1 MIVALCVISLITTT
15 LHAGVWPSGGTFAT
29 PLRQAAKLNITWD
42 QSLHAKH
49 VHVELWDGEQ
59 RLFIPIARDVAAS
72 DEQLEWTIPT
82 TLRPG
87 KLYRFVVRDADIPMR
102 AEFSSGFHAIGSAAN
117 FATTVEDETSKT
129 DSLYV
134 SPFPAADR
142 ARVAWTHHDAAS
154 IDIIDL
160 QGAVVLHIE
169 PAQATRSCVVQT
181 SALLTGTYT
190 VALTLVNGSICR
202 SWLVVSH

>member
-1 MIVALCVISLITTT
+1 MIRALCLISLITTT
-15 LHAGVWPSGGTFAT
+15 LHAGVWPSGGMFAA
-29 PLRQAAKLNITWD
+29 PLRQGARVTITWD
-42 QSLHAKH
+42 QGLHAKH

-59 RLFIPIARDVAAS
+59 RLFIPVARDVSAS
-72 DEQLEWTIPT
+72 DEQLEWTIPS

-87 KLYRFVVRDADIPMR
+87 KMYRFVVRDADISTR
-102 AEFSSGFHAIGSAAN
+102 AEFSSGFHSIGSAEN
-117 FATTVEDETSKT
+117 FATTVEDGVSKT
-129 DSLYV
+129 DSLFV
-134 SPFPAADR
+134 TPFPAADR

-190 VALTLVNGSICR
+190 VALTLVNGNTCR